1 MSRRVLVVN
10 AWGMNR
16 GDEAMQRALIRGLTA
31 VDASLAFT
39 VISESPVD
47 LPGDVDV
54 FLRVDGPSRTPFL
67 PLRLGG
73 VRHAARRLWHRGR
86 RLSDASCDRAGRS
99 RDVVSARPALA
110 DASTTRHLL
119 SEASLVISA
128 PSGPCIG
135 DCYPAYEPIC
145 LEHIVAATRMG
156 TPTVIAATSAGPFN
170 DLRRNAL
177 RRWALDGTVLWTLR
191 EPLSYEA
198 AQRLA
203 LPRTRIEAVADLVF
217 AQPPLAD
224 VWADAQTGSRQG
236 SGKSALDVRE
246 ELESLADFVR
256 EPTIGVSLNTTHYI
270 DEHGRTHVVDL
281 DEYAGTM
288 AEFLGRVA
296 ALTGCRFLFFPHHCG
311 APTEMRLIERV
322 TGALPPHARAHV
334 VPPSLD
340 SDAQRALMGG
350 LAMHIS
356 HRYHPTIFALQQG
369 VPVFC
374 IVHQFKAAGLLSMF
388 DYPVEMPTT
397 LTFEARGYA
406 LFTEV
411 WRERERIAARVRS
424 ALPNMQRQAVRTLE
438 LIAPLIRT

>member
-16 GDEAMQRALIRGLTA
+16 GDEAMQRALIRGLRA
-31 VDASLAFT
+31 LDASLAFT

-54 FLRVDGPSRTPFL
+54 FLRVDGPSRTPLL

-73 VRHAARRLWHRGR
+73 VRHAARRMWHRSR
-86 RLSDASCDRAGRS
+86 RLSTPPRGAGQS
-99 RDVVSARPALA
+99 TDDVSTRHAAA
-110 DASTTRHLL
+110 EASTTRRLL

-145 LEHIVAATRMG
+145 LEHIMAATRGG

-170 DLRRNAL
+170 DVRRNAL
-177 RRWALDGTVLWTLR
+177 RRWALDGTALWTLR

-198 AQRLA
+198 AQRLE
-203 LPRTRIEAVADLVF
+203 LPRMRVEPVADLVF
-217 AQPPLAD
+217 AQPPIAD
-224 VWADAQTGSRQG
+224 IWADAQRSARRD
-236 SGKSALDVRE
+236 SGWSALDARG
-246 ELESLADFVR
+246 ELESLADFLR

-270 DEHGRTHVVDL
+270 DDEGRRHEVDL
-281 DEYAGTM
+281 AKYAETM
-288 AEFLGRVA
+288 SAFLGRVA
-296 ALTGCRFLFFPHHCG
+296 TLTGCRFLFFPHHCG
-311 APTEMRLIERV
+311 ASAEMRLIERV
-322 TGALPPHARAHV
+322 IGALSPHARAHV
-334 VPPSLD
+334 VPPALD
-340 SDAQRALMGG
+340 SDVQRALMSG

-388 DYPVEMPTT
+388 DYPVDMPTT

-406 LFTEV
+406 LFIEA
-411 WRERERIAARVRS
+411 WRERAHLASRVRS
-424 ALPNMQRQAVRTLE
+424 MLPRIQRQAIRTLE
-438 LIAPLIRT
+438 LIGPLLTT